1 MVMSWIWTLFLLFSV
16 IISTFQGR
24 ISNVSA
30 AVAEGAQAGITLAI
44 SMAGSICLWSG
55 VGHLMDKAGMTDGL
69 SRLLRPVL
77 CRIFPGTKTDPQLR
91 KDLSA
96 NICANIL
103 GLGNAATPMGIRAAQ
118 RMTDPTRPGS
128 ATDEM
133 CRLIVLNTASIQLIP
148 ANVAAVRASLG
159 CRTPFDILPAVW
171 LTSICSAGI
180 GLSAAWLL
188 GKLWRHD

>member
-69 SRLLRPVL
+69 SCFMPD
-77 CRIFPGTKTDPQLR
+77 FPR
-91 KDLSA
+91 YKD
-96 NICANIL
+96 
-103 GLGNAATPMGIRAAQ
+103 R
-118 RMTDPTRPGS
+118 
-128 ATDEM
+128 
-133 CRLIVLNTASIQLIP
+133 
-148 ANVAAVRASLG
+148 
-159 CRTPFDILPAVW
+159 
-171 LTSICSAGI
+171 
-180 GLSAAWLL
+180 SAASQRSERQYL
-188 GKLWRHD
+188 R